1 MGNGGQ
7 PLALPDAPPPPG
19 DVVALR
25 VVSEQDARTAA
36 VAAVAAVAPVA
47 AVAASSPSLSAAE
60 VTALVGLFQG
70 MLSGTENRILAAM
83 ADNSRAAGERWAK
96 HDAELAANTARVTA
110 RFLDL
115 DARLQTTAD
124 TLQAY
129 LSREH
134 DDDVAMQARIQPIR
148 GSIAWLWLHWK
159 ELALFLL
166 GLATLVNVMLNALQV
181 AIDTG
186 AR

>member
-25 VVSEQDARTAA
+25 VVSEQDVRTAA

-70 MLSGTENRILAAM
+70 MLGNPTLGWVLLVPAVLVLVLLFMPPVVAAL
-83 ADNSRAAGERWAK
+83 SKRE
-96 HDAELAANTARVTA
+96 AR
-110 RFLDL
+110 
-115 DARLQTTAD
+115 
-124 TLQAY
+124 
-129 LSREH
+129 
-134 DDDVAMQARIQPIR
+134 
-148 GSIAWLWLHWK
+148 G
-159 ELALFLL
+159 
-166 GLATLVNVMLNALQV
+166 
-181 AIDTG
+181 
-186 AR
+186 